1 MTESSS
7 PRLHVVDAL
16 RGFAIVSIMLLHN
29 LEHFD
34 FYFKPTN
41 LPGWII
47 PIDNAIWDTLFFL
60 FSGKSYAIFAL
71 LFGLTFFIQDNNQLK
86 KGNDFRGRFAWRLLL
101 LLGFGLINS
110 AFYQGDILTIYALLG
125 FSLIPVAR
133 LSNKTVFWIALI
145 LMLQPL
151 ECFNVIAGMIHPV
164 AKLPGQ
170 ASWAYF
176 DKAAEYVPGRSFIN
190 TLIGNSTNGKT
201 AVLLWT
207 WEVGRVFQTMSL
219 FMLGMLAGRKYLF
232 STSTQSSRFWKRI
245 LVSAALAFIPL
256 FIIKN
261 GIPAWISVQSV
272 TRPLSTIVSTW
283 SNLAFMLVLV
293 SGFYLL
299 YEKYAGRVLNV
310 FSAFGKMSMSNYI
323 MQSIIG
329 SFIYYGFGLGLYQYT
344 GATYSLLIGLLLA
357 VLQGIFSKW
366 WMKNHRQGPL
376 ESIWHKLTW
385 IGSN

>member
-1 MTESSS
+1 
-7 PRLHVVDAL
+7 
-16 RGFAIVSIMLLHN
+16 
-29 LEHFD
+29 
-34 FYFKPTN
+34 
-41 LPGWII
+41 
-47 PIDNAIWDTLFFL
+47 
-60 FSGKSYAIFAL
+60 
-71 LFGLTFFIQDNNQLK
+71 
-86 KGNDFRGRFAWRLLL
+86 
-101 LLGFGLINS
+101 
-110 AFYQGDILTIYALLG
+110 
-125 FSLIPVAR
+125 
-133 LSNKTVFWIALI
+133 
-145 LMLQPL
+145 
-151 ECFNVIAGMIHPV
+151 
-164 AKLPGQ
+164 
-170 ASWAYF
+170 
-176 DKAAEYVPGRSFIN
+176 
-190 TLIGNSTNGKT
+190 
-201 AVLLWT
+201 
-207 WEVGRVFQTMSL
+207 
-219 FMLGMLAGRKYLF
+219 MLGMLAGRKYLF
-232 STSTQSSRFWKRI
+232 STSTQSTRFWKRI
-245 LVSAALAFIPL
+245 LISAALAFIPL

>member
-1 MTESSS
+1 M
-7 PRLHVVDAL
+7 
-16 RGFAIVSIMLLHN
+16 
-29 LEHFD
+29 
-34 FYFKPTN
+34 
-41 LPGWII
+41 
-47 PIDNAIWDTLFFL
+47 
-60 FSGKSYAIFAL
+60 
-71 LFGLTFFIQDNNQLK
+71 
-86 KGNDFRGRFAWRLLL
+86 
-101 LLGFGLINS
+101 
-110 AFYQGDILTIYALLG
+110 
-125 FSLIPVAR
+125 
-133 LSNKTVFWIALI
+133 FWIALI
-145 LMLQPL
+145 LMLQPF
-151 ECFNVIAGMIHPV
+151 EWINVIGGMMHPV
-164 AKLPGQ
+164 PKLPGQ

-176 DKAAEYVPGRSFIN
+176 DKAAEYVPGRSLIN

-245 LVSAALAFIPL
+245 LISATLAFIPL

-366 WMKNHRQGPL
+366 WMKSHRQGPL